1 MRQVRHET
9 SVFHSKIL
17 PASPDFVLPLE
28 KATSSMC
35 ARVSPSAIMF
45 LKSQLLVVALACIGC
60 ASLSAQTTITTD
72 PVGFTTTSCLGNS
85 DTYLG
90 IPFTRPPEFTG
101 TVQSANANTLTIN
114 GTPRWS
120 NNQFVYAPS
129 SQPKHYYVLI
139 GNGGTANPKEGH
151 IYQITS
157 NGPNTLLVDATSDN
171 LAGIVA
177 NTQVTI
183 IPYWTLATIFPAS
196 DAGVSFTPTSS
207 PPTYKTLLR
216 FPNYSAPG
224 INQPYAAEYYFNNSA
239 WRLVSDGFSSPPD
252 HGDDPL
258 LPDGFFVVRHANKAQ
273 TLPLRALG
281 SVLMEKMAVPL
292 FAAQTGKQDNL
303 VAMIRPVDVSL
314 DATGLAPI
322 DNTFVQNDQLLLFN
336 NARRQ
341 LNKRP
346 DKIYTYNDGWRLSTD
361 PVGDRG
367 KDVILA
373 GSAMIVRKVASP
385 NGPIFWTNSPTYV
398 TATSLLPLQ
407 AASRKTH
414 TGAGT
419 FDINMPISGAKGI
432 EPRTGG
438 SSGNHQIMFTFANNV
453 SLLGASVTP
462 GQNGAARLAGPP
474 IVNGKRITL
483 NLTGVTNRQAL
494 TVNLTGVSD
503 GVVSGD
509 LAIPIGILAGDTN
522 ADQLVNSRDVSRTK
536 SASGRVVSNA
546 NFTIDVNLDG
556 QINVGD
562 TNFVKSF
569 LGTSLP

>member
-1 MRQVRHET
+1 M
-9 SVFHSKIL
+9 SKSHFAAGVYL
-17 PASPDFVLPLE
+17 FVVLN
-28 KATSSMC
+28 A
-35 ARVSPSAIMF
+35 A
-45 LKSQLLVVALACIGC
+45 
-60 ASLSAQTTITTD
+60 AQMSITTD
-72 PVGFTTTSCLGNS
+72 PVGLTTTSCLARS
-85 DTYLG
+85 DTYVS
-90 IPFTRPPEFTG
+90 IPFTRPSEFIG
-101 TVQSANANTLTIN
+101 TVRSTTANIITIN
-114 GTPRWS
+114 GNPDWS

-139 GNGGTANPKEGH
+139 GNGGSTNPKEGH
-151 IYQITS
+151 VYQITG

-171 LAGIVA
+171 LTGIVA
-177 NTQVTI
+177 NTQVI
-183 IPYWTLATIFPAS
+183 VIPYWTLATIFPAS

-207 PPTYKTLLR
+207 PPTYQTLLR

-224 INQPYAAEYYFNNSA
+224 INQPYATEYYFNSGA
-239 WRLVSDGFSSPPD
+239 WRLVSDGLNNPPD

-258 LPDGFFVVRHANKAQ
+258 LPDGFFVVRNTNSAP

-281 SVLMEKMAVPL
+281 SVLMKKMTVPL
-292 FAAQTGKQDNL
+292 FAPQTGKQDNP

-336 NARRQ
+336 NVRKQ
-341 LNKRP
+341 LNKHP
-346 DKIYTYNDGWRLSTD
+346 YKIYTYNDGWRLSTD
-361 PVGDRG
+361 PVGDHG
-367 KDVILA
+367 KDMIPA
-373 GSAMIVRKVASP
+373 GSAMVVRKVASP
-385 NGPIFWTNSPTYV
+385 NGPISWTNSPTYV
-398 TATSLLPLQ
+398 TPTSLLPLQ
-407 AASRKTH
+407 AVSRKTH

-453 SLLGASVTP
+453 SLLGASATP
-462 GQNGAARLAGPP
+462 AQNGAAGLAGPP

-483 NLTGVTNRQAL
+483 NLIGVTNRQAL

-503 GVVSGD
+503 GVVSSD

-522 ADQLVNSRDVSRTK
+522 ADQLVNNRDVNRTK
-536 SASGRVVSNA
+536 AALGRVVSRT

-556 QINVGD
+556 QINVDD
-562 TNFVKSF
+562 TNLVKSF

>member
-1 MRQVRHET
+1 MVPKLLIPFGVALCLH
-9 SVFHSKIL
+9 
-17 PASPDFVLPLE
+17 
-28 KATSSMC
+28 
-35 ARVSPSAIMF
+35 SPS
-45 LKSQLLVVALACIGC
+45 LAP
-60 ASLSAQTTITTD
+60 AQTSPTTD
-72 PVGFTTTSCLGNS
+72 PVGFTTTSCLAQS
-85 DTYLG
+85 DTYVS

-101 TVQSANANTLTIN
+101 TVQSASGNMLTII
-114 GTPRWS
+114 GTPGWT
-120 NNQFVYAPS
+120 NNQFVYTPS
-129 SQPKHYYVLI
+129 SQAKHYYVLI
-139 GNGGTANPKEGH
+139 GNGGTTNPKEGH
-151 IYQITS
+151 IYQITG

-171 LAGIVA
+171 LTGIVA
-177 NTQVTI
+177 NTQVTV

-196 DAGVSFTPTSS
+196 DAGVSFTPTSL
-207 PPTYKTLLR
+207 PPTYQTLLR

-224 INQPYAAEYYFNNSA
+224 INQPYAAEYYFNNGA
-239 WRLVSDGFSSPPD
+239 WRLVSDGFNNPPV

-258 LPDGFFVVRHANKAQ
+258 LPDGYFVVRNANGAP

-281 SVLMEKMAVPL
+281 SVLMKKIAVPL
-292 FAAQTGKQDNL
+292 FAGHTSKQDNP

-322 DNTFVQNDQLLLFN
+322 DNSFVQNDQLLLFN

-346 DKIYTYNDGWRLSTD
+346 YKIYTYNDGWRLSTD
-361 PVGDRG
+361 PIGDHG
-367 KDVILA
+367 KDVIPA
-373 GSAMIVRKVASP
+373 GSAMIVRKAATP
-385 NGPIFWTNSPTYV
+385 DGPIFWTNSPSYV

-414 TGAGT
+414 SGAGT

-438 SSGNHQIMFTFANNV
+438 SPGNHQIMFTFANNV
-453 SLLGASVTP
+453 SLISASVTP
-462 GQNGAARLAGPP
+462 GQNGSAGLAGPP

-483 NLTGVTNRQAL
+483 NLTGVTNRQVL

-503 GVVSGD
+503 GLVSND

-522 ADQLVNSRDVSRTK
+522 ADRLVNARDVNRTK
-536 SASGRVVSNA
+536 TASGRVVSRT

-556 QINVGD
+556 QINVDD

>member
-1 MRQVRHET
+1 MVPKKLI
-9 SVFHSKIL
+9 F
-17 PASPDFVLPLE
+17 FVAALSLH
-28 KATSSMC
+28 TSS
-35 ARVSPSAIMF
+35 
-45 LKSQLLVVALACIGC
+45 LVLAQ
-60 ASLSAQTTITTD
+60 APTTD
-72 PVGFTTTSCLGNS
+72 PVGLIATSCLARS
-85 DTYLG
+85 DTFVS
-90 IPFTRPPEFTG
+90 IPFTRPSEFIG
-101 TVQSANANTLTIN
+101 TVRSASGNIITIN
-114 GTPRWS
+114 GTPGWS
-120 NNQFVYAPS
+120 NNQFVYTPS
-129 SQPKHYYVLI
+129 SQSKHYYVLI
-139 GNGGTANPKEGH
+139 GNGGTTNPKEGH
-151 IYQITS
+151 IYQING
-157 NGPNTLLVDATSDN
+157 NGPNALLVDATSDN

-207 PPTYKTLLR
+207 PPTYQTLLR
-216 FPNYSAPG
+216 FPNDSAPG
-224 INQPYAAEYYFNNSA
+224 INQPYAEEFYFNNGA
-239 WRLVSDGFSSPPD
+239 WRLVSDGFNNPPD

-258 LPDGFFVVRHANKAQ
+258 LPDGFFVVRNTNSAP

-281 SVLMEKMAVPL
+281 SVLTKRMAVPL
-292 FAAQTGKQDNL
+292 FAPRTGKQDNP

-341 LNKRP
+341 LNKHP
-346 DKIYTYNDGWRLSTD
+346 SKIYTYNDGWRLSTD
-361 PVGDRG
+361 PTGDHG
-367 KDVILA
+367 KDVIPA

-385 NGPIFWTNSPTYV
+385 NSPIFWMNSPTYL

-407 AASRKTH
+407 AVSRKTH
-414 TGAGT
+414 SGAGT

-438 SSGNHQIMFTFANNV
+438 GSGNHQIMFTFANNV
-453 SLLGASVTP
+453 SLLSASVTP
-462 GQNGAARLAGPP
+462 GQSGAAGLAGPP

-483 NLTGVTNRQAL
+483 NLTGVTNHQVM

-503 GVVSGD
+503 GLVSSD

-522 ADQLVNSRDVSRTK
+522 ADRLVNAQDVSRTK
-536 SASGRVVSNA
+536 SASGKLVSRT

-556 QINVGD
+556 QINVDD
-562 TNFVKSF
+562 TNLVKSV

>member
-1 MRQVRHET
+1 MVP
-9 SVFHSKIL
+9 KKLIL
-17 PASPDFVLPLE
+17 FVVAPWLH
-28 KATSSMC
+28 TSS
-35 ARVSPSAIMF
+35 
-45 LKSQLLVVALACIGC
+45 LVLAQ
-60 ASLSAQTTITTD
+60 APTTD
-72 PVGFTTTSCLGNS
+72 PVGFITTSCLARS
-85 DTYLG
+85 DTYVS
-90 IPFTRPPEFTG
+90 IPFTRPSEFVG
-101 TVQSANANTLTIN
+101 TVRSAGGNIITIN
-114 GTPRWS
+114 GTPGWS

-129 SQPKHYYVLI
+129 SQPKHYYLLI
-139 GNGGTANPKEGH
+139 GNGAATNPKEGH
-151 IYQITS
+151 IYQITG
-157 NGPNTLLVDATSDN
+157 NGPNTLLIDATSDN
-171 LAGIVA
+171 STGIIA

-183 IPYWTLATIFPAS
+183 TPYWTLATIFPAS

-207 PPTYKTLLR
+207 PPTYQTLLR

-224 INQPYAAEYYFNNSA
+224 INQPYAAEYYFNNGA
-239 WRLVSDGFSSPPD
+239 WRLVSDGFNNPPD

-258 LPDGFFVVRHANKAQ
+258 LPDGFFVVRNANSAQ

-281 SVLMEKMAVPL
+281 SVLMKKMAVP
-292 FAAQTGKQDNL
+292 FFTAQTGKQDNP

-336 NARRQ
+336 NTRRQ
-341 LNKRP
+341 LNKHP
-346 DKIYTYNDGWRLSTD
+346 SKIYTYNDGWRLSTD
-361 PVGDRG
+361 PTGDHG
-367 KDVILA
+367 KDVIPA

-414 TGAGT
+414 SGAGT
-419 FDINMPISGAKGI
+419 FDINMPISGAQGI

-453 SLLGASVTP
+453 SLLSASVTP
-462 GQNGAARLAGPP
+462 GQSGAAGLAGLP

-483 NLTGVTNRQAL
+483 NLTGVTNQQVL

-503 GVVSGD
+503 GVLSSN

-522 ADQLVNSRDVSRTK
+522 VDHLVNNRDVNRTK
-536 SASGRVVSNA
+536 APGRVVSRT

-556 QINVGD
+556 QINLGD